1 MNFVDSDLFRISDL
15 GFRDSDMIRRL
26 APPICFAALI
36 LLFLLHNDFW
46 FWHDARLI
54 FGLPVGLLY
63 HIAYCIGASVL
74 MYSMVRYAWLESLEV
89 DAAEE
94 REL

>member
-1 MNFVDSDLFRISDL
+1 MGSEARSPK
-15 GFRDSDMIRRL
+15 SEIRNKSESPKFKRVPL
-26 APPICFAALI
+26 AICFAALI

-54 FGLPVGLLY
+54 SGLPVGLLY

-74 MYSMVRYAWLESLEV
+74 MYALVRYAWLENLEV
-89 DAAEE
+89 DAREE
-94 REL
+94 KKL